1 MNRRLKLLDVVAV
14 LENVPK
20 HGLRRGEVGTLVE
33 SLAPDVWLVEFSDN
47 HGEEYA
53 IAELMSEQLIR
64 LHYRPSPRRRRRVSA
79 EPVPA

>member
-1 MNRRLKLLDVVAV
+1 MSHRLKPLDVVAV
-14 LENVPK
+14 LESVPK

-53 IAELMSEQLIR
+53 MAELKSEQLIR
-64 LHYRPSPRRRRRVSA
+64 LHYTPSPRRKKRVTA